1 MRLRKNYDRANTKI
15 QRPLTG
21 GDRQTKGEKMS
32 FEINI
37 PSKHAAIELSPTF
50 KGDLTLVFDNDFL
63 PILAKQVIGEMNI
76 SDLAR
81 LFDGEQIEALKKE
94 IQDIQ

>member
-1 MRLRKNYDRANTKI
+1 
-15 QRPLTG
+15 
-21 GDRQTKGEKMS
+21 MS

-63 PILAKQVIGEMNI
+63 PILAKQVINKMNI
-76 SDLAR
+76 ADLVR
-81 LFDGEQIEALKKE
+81 LFDGEQIEELKQAIFTVELDNEASE
-94 IQDIQ
+94 IGLLK